1 MDPWRDGRANGPSHL
16 DFFGLQ
22 WRVSRVIFKLG
33 RRATRTTRHHRA
45 PAGPTR
51 SVEWPHRGA
60 NTALKV
66 GRCSTRISVHTRQ
79 GARGREVH
87 PLQSPR
93 RAGRAS
99 GPPPLT
105 TVRAAS
111 ATLPVRALPTFEM
124 LFRATTRL
132 QYGLLVK
139 ILTRCFWWLFYYF
152 LERNLQAKDNVFE
165 ARPLSFPRTA
175 TRAGDARA
183 VMDGLR
189 GGSDIRTGRSEG
201 VFRFELASSEGVFRL
216 SSVFIC

>member
-1 MDPWRDGRANGPSHL
+1 M
-16 DFFGLQ
+16 
-22 WRVSRVIFKLG
+22 
-33 RRATRTTRHHRA
+33 
-45 PAGPTR
+45 
-51 SVEWPHRGA
+51 
-60 NTALKV
+60 
-66 GRCSTRISVHTRQ
+66 
-79 GARGREVH
+79 
-87 PLQSPR
+87 
-93 RAGRAS
+93 
-99 GPPPLT
+99 
-105 TVRAAS
+105 RAAS

-139 ILTRCFWWLFYYF
+139 ILTRCFWWLFYF

>member
-1 MDPWRDGRANGPSHL
+1 MAGRASEWTIWI
-16 DFFGLQ
+16 FWFA
-22 WRVSRVIFKLG
+22 VASVARVIFKLG
-33 RRATRTTRHHRA
+33 RRATRTTRHHRR
-45 PAGPTR
+45 GPLAR
-51 SVEWPHRGA
+51 SSGRTGGESIH

-79 GARGREVH
+79 GARGRARSTH
-87 PLQSPR
+87 ST
-93 RAGRAS
+93 AGGASSS

-124 LFRATTRL
+124 LFRATARL

-139 ILTRCFWWLFYYF
+139 ILTRCFWWLFYF